1 MTKQRKVNLKSLF
14 DDKSMALAQTAK
26 VIGHPARVAII
37 RSLLENNHQTCK
49 MLVEQ
54 LPFSQSTVSQ
64 HLFRLKSVGIVE
76 GSSYK
81 TATIYSVNQDKLA
94 NFKKALD
101 DIFGKQKDKKQLS
114 LF

>member
-1 MTKQRKVNLKSLF
+1 MKKQLQNLF
-14 DDKSMALAQTAK
+14 DDKSVALAATAK
-26 VIGHPARVAII
+26 VVGHPARVAIL

-49 MLVEQ
+49 MLVDQ

-64 HLFRLKSVGIVE
+64 HLQKLKSVGLIE

-81 TATIYSVNQDKLA
+81 TATIYSVNQDKLT
-94 NFKKALD
+94 NFKKALE